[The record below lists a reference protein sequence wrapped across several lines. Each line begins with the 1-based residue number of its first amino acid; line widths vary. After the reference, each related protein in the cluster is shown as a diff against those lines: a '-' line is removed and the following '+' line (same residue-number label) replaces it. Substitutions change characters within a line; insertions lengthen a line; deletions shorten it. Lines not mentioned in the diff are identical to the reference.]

1 MTGRERLSAIMHRQ
15 KADRLAWTI
24 LVDDITLSVLPE
36 RVGVRT
42 GFEFARYLGCDVFQ
56 LEGWG
61 TPHGFRSP
69 VLEWG
74 SGIEERRFRRDG
86 NDVTELRSSDGVLSA
101 EWRGGHPVKHAVGSL
116 EELGL
121 YTAMWETAR
130 FVPVD
135 DSEAFSA
142 VDAAVGDAGI
152 ITRFWG
158 PSTVPRLLEY
168 DMGMASFYYLLH
180 DHPAEMER
188 LFRVIHE
195 REVVAFQE
203 LAAGPCDVIT
213 LVENTSSAYIS
224 PDTYRRYNAPH
235 VRDFVDVV
243 HAAGKVALIHMCGH
257 VMRLLPTIRTTKLD
271 GIHALTPPPTGDTPW
286 EMALD
291 IVGEDLVVIG
301 VLDPSIFVMGPVEG
315 IGPALDQLYT
325 RRIRRSNSVLCLA
338 ADGIPVPIER
348 FEAVAQWM
356 EANG

>member
-1 MTGRERLSAIMHRQ
+1 VTGRERLNAVMHRQ
-15 KADRLAWTI
+15 PVDRLSWTI
-24 LVDDITLSVLPE
+24 LVDDITLSGLPE
-36 RVGVRT
+36 RVPDRT
-42 GFEFARYLGCDVFQ
+42 MFGFARYLGCDVLQ

-69 VLEWG
+69 IFEWG
-74 SGIEERRFRRDG
+74 PGIEERRFQRDG
-86 NDVTELRSSDGVLSA
+86 NDVIELRSSDGVLSA
-101 EWRGGHPVKHAVGSL
+101 EWRGGHPVKHFVGDL
-116 EELGL
+116 QELGL

-130 FVPVD
+130 FTSAD
-135 DSEAFSA
+135 DAAPFEA
-142 VDAAVGDAGI
+142 VDAAVGDAGL

-158 PSTVPRLLEY
+158 PSTVPRLLEF

-188 LFRVIHE
+188 LLGVIHE
-195 REVVAFQE
+195 REMVAFQA
-203 LAAGPCDVIT
+203 LADGPCDVVT

-235 VRDFVDVV
+235 VRDFVDAV
-243 HAAGKVALIHMCGH
+243 HAAGRVALIHMCGH

-291 IVGEDLVVIG
+291 IISEELVVIG
-301 VLDPSIFVMGPVEG
+301 VLDPSVFVMGPVEG

-348 FEAVAQWM
+348 FEAVARWM
-356 EANG
+356 EAKG